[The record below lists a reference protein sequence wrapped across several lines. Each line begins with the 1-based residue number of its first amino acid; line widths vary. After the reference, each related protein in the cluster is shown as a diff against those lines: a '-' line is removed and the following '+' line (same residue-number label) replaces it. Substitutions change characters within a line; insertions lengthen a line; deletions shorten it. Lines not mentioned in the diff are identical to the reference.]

1 MQREEQ
7 MRASMMSGNSY
18 RSTSKVF
25 GVPSG
30 TISKTMHSSE
40 DGLTP
45 ETHPGGRREVLV
57 EVTPKIVSDLS
68 SLILDHPQATQQEMG

>member
-30 TISKTMHSSE
+30 TISKTMQSSE
-40 DGLTP
+40 DGLTS

>member
-1 MQREEQ
+1 
-7 MRASMMSGNSY
+7 MRASMMSGNGY

-30 TISKTMHSSE
+30 TISKTMQSSE
-40 DGLTP
+40 DGLAS
-45 ETHPGGRREVLV
+45 ETHSRRREVLV

>member
-1 MQREEQ
+1 MLREEQ
-7 MRASMMSGNSY
+7 MRASVMSGNSY

-40 DGLTP
+40 DGLTS
-45 ETHPGGRREVLV
+45 ETHPRRREVLV

-68 SLILDHPQATQQEMG
+68 SLIPGHPQATQQEMG